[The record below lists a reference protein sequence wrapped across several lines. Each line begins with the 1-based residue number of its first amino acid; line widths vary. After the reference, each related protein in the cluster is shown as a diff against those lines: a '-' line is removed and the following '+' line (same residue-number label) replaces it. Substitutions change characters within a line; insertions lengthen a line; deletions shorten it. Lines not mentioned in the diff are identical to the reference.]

1 MIAYPPI
8 DGAPADGDVGLSC
21 GEHTD
26 YGCLTLVN
34 QDPVCGSLQVQAA
47 DGSWTDADPVD
58 GCFVVNIGDM
68 MSLMT
73 RGLYQSTP
81 HRVLHSHPTTTRLS
95 VPFFFEPNFDAVM
108 RDLQLPGGGSARSA
122 AAMHDTA
129 HNTEGAATT
138 YGQHLV
144 RKLGSNF
151 KE

>member
-8 DGAPADGDVGLSC
+8 DGAPADGEVGLSC

-34 QDPVCGSLQVQAA
+34 QDPVCGSLQVKAA

-81 HRVLHSHPTTTRLS
+81 HRVLHAHPTTTRLS
-95 VPFFFEPNFDAVM
+95 VPFFFEPDFDAVI
-108 RDLQLPGGGSARSA
+108 RDLQLPGSPSPRLPGSPGSA
-122 AAMHDTA
+122 AA
-129 HNTEGAATT
+129 NGSESAATT
-138 YGQHLV
+138 YGRHLEL
-144 RKLGSNF
+144 KIGSNF
-151 KE
+151 K